1 MKTKM
6 RNINLNVFTFSFFI
20 SSFTNHFI
28 METIMVEFLFYFKK
42 SLLYFC
48 FNFWPQLAFRKV
60 HFHVLTFKIFK
71 QLIIWAVIRLTLRR
85 SYRIHIIILIHRRIH
100 LLILAILPFNN
111 ILIYR
116 LFALLNKK
124 FRWIVIT
131 ISSSSNNWE
140 LLIHKNIIL
149 MSITPFLTHNIAKIL
164 KRILIA
170 IRYTLIKSIL
180 HLIIRNLLLIIVILK
195 ACSFHAKPILSPLPY
210 DGQISLWQILNLLII
225 NLDIALCRRRL
236 IHIMRYT
243 RELFLRNFLSLI
255 QTLPRIGI
263 YLFRV
268 PFFFQT

>member
-1 MKTKM
+1 
-6 RNINLNVFTFSFFI
+6 
-20 SSFTNHFI
+20 

-42 SLLYFC
+42 SLFYFC

-60 HFHVLTFKIFK
+60 HFHILTFKIFK
-71 QLIIWAVIRLTLRR
+71 QLIIWAVIRLTLRC
-85 SYRIHIIILIHRRIH
+85 SHRIHIIILIHRRIH
-100 LLILAILPFNN
+100 LLILTILPFNN

-131 ISSSSNNWE
+131 ISSSSNNWK
-140 LLIHKNIIL
+140 LLIHKDIIL

-180 HLIIRNLLLIIVILK
+180 HLIIRNLLLIIMILE
-195 ACSFHAKPILSPLPY
+195 ACSFHGKPILSPY
-210 DGQISLWQILNLLII
+210 DGQISLWQVLNILII
-225 NLDIALCRRRL
+225 NLDIALCSRRL

-243 RELFLRNFLSLI
+243 RELFLWNFLSFI
-255 QTLPRIGI
+255 
-263 YLFRV
+263 
-268 PFFFQT
+268 